1 LLVRLQRSC
10 VLLFLQTWRF
20 CDVMF
25 SSSKFIAFYLPSR
38 PLAQF
43 SYEQTRMPSAAAHRL
58 QPRSSCPAPRP
69 RPCVS
74 CATQAAAAGRTPRSK
89 SFARVS
95 NSCFKRA
102 TATHATGRNH
112 GSLAEVCNARVS
124 LGVITRPLQHQHLR
138 PWPRLPSEHHAT
150 HNKNGETRFTC
161 EGEGRGLLES
171 LSCHA
176 TRWQQRRRCAATCS
190 HR

>member
-1 LLVRLQRSC
+1 MINRCLLVRLQRSC

-20 CDVMF
+20 CVVMF
-25 SSSKFIAFYLPSR
+25 SSPKFFAFYLPSR
-38 PLAQF
+38 PQF
-43 SYEQTRMPSAAAHRL
+43 SYEQSRMPSAAAHRL

-74 CATQAAAAGRTPRSK
+74 CATQAAAAGRKPRFK
-89 SFARVS
+89 SFALVS

-161 EGEGRGLLES
+161 EGEGGG
-171 LSCHA
+171 CHA
-176 TRWQQRRRCAATCS
+176 L
-190 HR
+190 